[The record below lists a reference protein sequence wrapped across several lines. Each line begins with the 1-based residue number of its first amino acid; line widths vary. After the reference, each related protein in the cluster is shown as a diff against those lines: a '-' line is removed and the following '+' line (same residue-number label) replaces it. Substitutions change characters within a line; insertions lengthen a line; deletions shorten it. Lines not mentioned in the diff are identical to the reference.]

1 MSGQFNQEKMI
12 KRLLKVKKKPGFF
25 IEAGAADGENLSNS
39 LFLEVKHGWT
49 GLLVEANPI
58 FVANLKKIKRNAW
71 VLPHCLSIT
80 NTSRVEEF
88 DAADVWGGI
97 INGASGSAGG
107 VKPGDIYREP
117 GNHSQIKGRKTIKVR
132 HQYCSID
139 VRRIHTPKSVC
150 RCLQF

>member
-1 MSGQFNQEKMI
+1 MSGQFNQREMI
-12 KRLLKVKKKPGFF
+12 KRLLVKKLVKKDPGFF

-49 GLLVEANPI
+49 GLLVEANPA
-58 FVANLKKIKRNAW
+58 FVTNLRRIKRNAW

-97 INGASGSAGG
+97 INGASAGG
-107 VKPGDIYREP
+107 VKPGDIDREP

-132 HQYCSID
+132 H
-139 VRRIHTPKSVC
+139 R
-150 RCLQF
+150 L